1 MIVSRRV
8 TPASIAWSTYPRDR
22 RAPKTPSELP
32 DQVRLPKGSP
42 DEIPRIRVLN
52 RGGSGGP
59 ISTLT
64 MSSKAFSERHFDWGE
79 TRLHEHTGISALF
92 FGGDFWTDKTRSLL
106 FALVPDLRIPPL
118 LQSDLR
124 CVGGFAARAPRTSR
138 ERVPSMCRKTLF
150 RVIARSIPP
159 RYGLG
164 DETRRNLPAG
174 GHMTEVRQ

>member
-32 DQVRLPKGSP
+32 DHVRLPKGSP
-42 DEIPRIRVLN
+42 HDIPRIRVLN

-64 MSSKAFSERHFDWGE
+64 MSSKAFSKRHFDWGE

-92 FGGDFWTDKTRSLL
+92 FGGDFWTDKTRSLVHGSRL
-106 FALVPDLRIPPL
+106 ANPPL
-118 LQSDLR
+118 VTIRFTVLGRLR
-124 CVGGFAARAPRTSR
+124 STRTWDVARASSKH
-138 ERVPSMCRKTLF
+138 VPQDPISGYCAVDIPAL
-150 RVIARSIPP
+150 RSS
-159 RYGLG
+159 
-164 DETRRNLPAG
+164 T
-174 GHMTEVRQ
+174 